1 MIHYFLEYLPPYSYR
16 FKRSNIVALTS
27 LACYQ
32 MDKGCMRYDLPENYA
47 YPKRLDMEDIRSK
60 LVNTRM
66 SVFIE
71 HCLQYEEASRYWD
84 EFIENYIDRNKIERI
99 IYYGSSLK
107 YLKYKLELMGL
118 L

>member
-1 MIHYFLEYLPPYSYR
+1 MIHYFLEYLPFNMYSDKGK
-16 FKRSNIVALTS
+16 FVALTS
-27 LACYQ
+27 LACYE
-32 MDKGCMRYDLPENYA
+32 MDKYSIEYDLPENYA
-47 YPKRLDMEDIRSK
+47 YPKRLDMEEIRSK

-71 HCLQYEEASRYWD
+71 HCLQYEESSRYWD

-99 IYYGSSLK
+99 KYYGNSLK
-107 YLKYKLELMGL
+107 YLKNRLELMGL